1 MRTCQL
7 RPKSQIKREPT
18 NEFKG
23 GKTAYEN
30 LQTSIENIGGC
41 SGVRVHS
48 CRGGQS
54 YSQQA
59 QILHVRMS
67 RRRQRL
73 WPRHWCAWHQPGGY
87 QSSAPALAA
96 TNFGPCRAYR
106 WPAECGGSLSLAHS
120 SVPRRWL
127 PKLFQPARP
136 SPGVLASTSSAGGR
150 TLVAHKRRF
159 R

>member
-23 GKTAYEN
+23 RKTAYEN

-59 QILHVRMS
+59 KILHVRMS

-73 WPRHWCAWHQPGGY
+73 WPRHWCAWHQPGGDDRR
-87 QSSAPALAA
+87 LL
-96 TNFGPCRAYR
+96 R
-106 WPAECGGSLSLAHS
+106 WRQQTA
-120 SVPRRWL
+120 V
-127 PKLFQPARP
+127 
-136 SPGVLASTSSAGGR
+136 
-150 TLVAHKRRF
+150 LVARTAGQRSVVEASP
-159 R
+159 